1 MGSFLWNGKK
11 WLFWQT
17 NGFNFWWRWWGW
29 WYRITIMILV
39 LMMKMEMNIHLCLIV
54 VLYTCKGREG
64 GCLSPQKDLSPSWN
78 ASHQPMSF
86 WLCLALQQCSY
97 LCQCLCQSV
106 KCHGCNLD
114 FTHYEKGPTS
124 CKVHTFTLWLR
135 EKGLSCGMSE
145 SDSQTDCV
153 LEILNVVIS
162 YCNICMDGHDG
173 ESYVQ
178 ILWCVWPFILLN
190 LL

>member
-1 MGSFLWNGKK
+1 
-11 WLFWQT
+11 
-17 NGFNFWWRWWGW
+17 
-29 WYRITIMILV
+29 
-39 LMMKMEMNIHLCLIV
+39 MMKMEMNIHLCLIV

-106 KCHGCNLD
+106 KSHGCNLD

-124 CKVHTFTLWLR
+124 CKVHTFTLWLG
-135 EKGLSCGMSE
+135 EKGPQLLDVKVWQSDRLCVRNTECG
-145 SDSQTDCV
+145 
-153 LEILNVVIS
+153 